1 MAEVVVDAVSQK
13 VRDLFNKGF
22 SALERGR
29 LDYAI
34 DMLSECLEEVPQFLQ
49 ARRFLRAAEM
59 QLYKANCAS
68 AISRIAALT
77 FTFPLYPVAL
87 LKMIKGGFPAVKA
100 TDKLLRKAP
109 LFKPYMLMFAHA
121 AESADMP
128 EAAVQMLEIGRE
140 HHVDDSQ
147 ILEGLGEA
155 YVKGERHK
163 DAISCYERVCE
174 LRPNDPA
181 ALKLLKDAMAMDS
194 ISSDWSQA
202 GEDGGSFQDL
212 VRDSDEAKRL
222 EKENKAVKSDEDI
235 DLLIDDTLKK
245 IESEPENT
253 NYYRS
258 LSRLYAHKQA
268 FDESENTLK
277 KAIELAPA
285 DPEIE
290 NALTNVRVQRFD
302 AQIKALDEQGDSE
315 ATTAAKADRDQFV
328 FDDLQD
334 RVHRYPNDLM
344 LRYKLGVVMYEN
356 DHITEAIQQ
365 FQLAQRNAKNR
376 TRALYYLGMCFNQKG
391 QLDLASQ
398 QLQMAASEIAVMD
411 GSKKDIFYALGEIA
425 EKTGDTVSALEYFKQ
440 IYQVDIQFRDVSQKV
455 EQGYG
460 G

>member
-1 MAEVVVDAVSQK
+1 MAEVVIDAVPQK

-34 DMLSECLEEVPQFLQ
+34 DMLSECLIDVPQFLQ

-59 QLYKANCAS
+59 QLYKANCGS
-68 AISRIAALT
+68 SVSRIAALAST
-77 FTFPLYPVAL
+77 LPLYPVAL
-87 LKMIKGGFPAVKA
+87 LKMYKGGLPAVNA
-100 TDKLLRKAP
+100 VDKLLRKAP

-140 HHVDDSQ
+140 HHVDDAQ

-163 DAISCYERVCE
+163 DAIACYERVCE

-181 ALKLLKDAMAMDS
+181 ALKLLKDAMALDS
-194 ISSDWSQA
+194 LSSDWSQA
-202 GEDGGSFQDL
+202 GEEGGSFQDL

-222 EKENKAVKSDEDI
+222 EKESKAVKSEADI
-235 DLLIDDTLKK
+235 NLLIDDTLKR
-245 IESEPENT
+245 IEAEPENT

-258 LSRLYAHKQA
+258 LSRLYAQIHS
-268 FDESENTLK
+268 FDDAENTLK
-277 KAIELAPA
+277 KAIELAPG

-290 NALTNVRVQRFD
+290 NALMNVRVQRFD
-302 AQIKALDEQGDSE
+302 AQIKELDAQGDAE
-315 ATTAAKADRDQFV
+315 AATAMRGERDQFV

-344 LRYKLGVVMYEN
+344 LRYKLGVIMYEN
-356 DHITEAIQQ
+356 KYITEAIQQ

-376 TRALYYLGMCFNQKG
+376 TRALYYLGMCFNVKG
-391 QLDLASQ
+391 QFDLAAQ
-398 QLQMAASEIAVMD
+398 QLQTAASELSVMD
-411 GSKKDIFYALGEIA
+411 GTKKDILYAMGEIA

-440 IYQVDIQFRDVSQKV
+440 IYQVDIQFRDVAQKV
-455 EQGYG
+455 EKGYG
-460 G
+460 K